1 MMKKNLEIE
10 NKKPIL
16 LYYINVDWSFL
27 SHRIDL
33 AKKAI
38 SEGYEVH
45 LLTNI
50 TNCKETIENHGILV
64 HESYLSRKFNLLK
77 DIKGIFRLISIIIK
91 IKPEIIHAVSNKNI
105 ILGSIIGKIFKIKKI
120 ILAVSGLGYIYIREN
135 ILTKFLKKIFSI
147 IYSIILRYEKSY
159 IIVQNRDDL
168 KIIQNFADNE
178 SQKKKIILIPGSGV
192 DINYFKTAP
201 ENDGK
206 IIISLVARMIYDK
219 GIKEFVCAARILSK
233 KYSNIEFNL
242 FGSPDIHNPSS
253 IKKKEL
259 AGWDSEKILR
269 WRGHEEDTL
278 SIYQQSH
285 IIVLPSYREGMPK
298 VILEAS
304 ACGRPS
310 VVTNVPGCKESIIP
324 NKTGLLVKLF
334 DVDDLV
340 NKIEK
345 LIINKEMRIAMG
357 SEARKFAEQTFDINI
372 INQKQVSLY
381 IN

>member
-1 MMKKNLEIE
+1 MKKNLEIE

-50 TNCKETIENHGILV
+50 TTYKKIIENHGIVV

-77 DIKGIFRLISIIIK
+77 DVQGLFKLISIIIK
-91 IKPEIIHAVSNKNI
+91 IKPDIIHAVSNKNI
-105 ILGSIIGKIFKIKKI
+105 ILGSIIGRIFRIKKI
-120 ILAVSGLGYIYIREN
+120 ILAVSGLGYIYLREN
-135 ILTKFLKKIFSI
+135 ILTKFFKKLLSI
-147 IYSIILRYEKSY
+147 IYGIILRYEKSY

-168 KIIQNFADNE
+168 NIIQNFAKKDT
-178 SQKKKIILIPGSGV
+178 QKRKIILIPGSGV
-192 DINYFKTAP
+192 DTNYFRPSP
-201 ENDGK
+201 EKDGK

-219 GIKEFVCAARILSK
+219 GIKEFVCAAKILSK

-242 FGSPDIHNPSS
+242 FGRPDIYNPSS
-253 IKKKEL
+253 IEEKKL
-259 AGWDSEKILR
+259 VDWDSEKILR
-269 WRGHEEDTL
+269 WRGYEEDSL
-278 SIYQQSH
+278 SIYHQSH

-340 NKIEK
+340 KKIEQ

-357 SEARKFAEQTFDINI
+357 SQARRFAEQTFDINI
-372 INQKQVSLY
+372 INQKQIYLY